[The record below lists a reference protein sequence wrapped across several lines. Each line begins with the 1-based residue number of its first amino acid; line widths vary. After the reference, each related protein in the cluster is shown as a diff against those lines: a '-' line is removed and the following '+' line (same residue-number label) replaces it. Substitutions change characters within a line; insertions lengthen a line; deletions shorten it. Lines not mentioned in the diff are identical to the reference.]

1 VRLDQQ
7 ACRDRMTAARVGYLA
22 TVGADRQPHIV
33 PVTFAVV
40 DDRIVTSVDHKP
52 KSTTKLRRLRNIAEN
67 PAVAVLCDHY
77 DDDWQRLWWV
87 RADGAARLVDDKT
100 IRERAVSALVAKY
113 PQYDDDPP
121 NGPVLVVTIKS
132 WTGWQYGDEAGFG
145 GRPP

>member
-33 PVTFAVV
+33 PMTFVVV
-40 DDRIVTSVDHKP
+40 DDRIVTSIDHKP

-67 PAVAVLCDHY
+67 PAVAVLCDNY

-100 IRERAVSALVAKY
+100 IRERAVAALVAKY
-113 PQYDDDPP
+113 PQYVDDPP
-121 NGPVLVVTIKS
+121 NGPVLVVRIKS
-132 WTGWQYGDEAGFG
+132 WTGWQYGDQAGFG

>member
-40 DDRIVTSVDHKP
+40 DDRIVTSIDHKP

-67 PAVAVLCDHY
+67 PAVAVLCDNY
-77 DDDWQRLWWV
+77 D
-87 RADGAARLVDDKT
+87 DDKT

-113 PQYDDDPP
+113 PQYDDNPP